1 MKNINFLDN
10 SVSSEVFWLDLL
22 KPGHIHQTATSDV
35 GLGGVDH
42 LREDHNLG
50 FLVEENRLG
59 VDVALLPAVQRH
71 VVALRGALG
80 HVDEEPPGQGL
91 PHCIHVPG
99 GVQPDPAVMAELHQ
113 LSPHLQSELQMSV
126 DEEMLLAPVSRLVA
140 RLERSPHVQQ
150 CDQVTLVS
158 RKFLKKFSL
167 TQTFN

>member
-10 SVSSEVFWLDLL
+10 SVRSEVFWLDLL

-50 FLVEENRLG
+50 FLVEEDRLG

-80 HVDEEPPGQGL
+80 HVDEETPGQG
-91 PHCIHVPG
+91 PPDGVQVPAG
-99 GVQPDPAVMAELHQ
+99 AQPDPAVVTELNQ
-113 LSPHLQSELQMSV
+113 LPPHLQGELEVSV
-126 DEEMLLAPVSRLVA
+126 NEEVLLAPVAALVA
-140 RLERSPHVQQ
+140 RLERFPHVEQRH
-150 CDQVTLVS
+150 QVTLVS
-158 RKFLKKFSL
+158 REFLSTKFI
-167 TQTFN
+167 